1 MAQEQTQTGK
11 KKPYR
16 APTLTEYGNV
26 AKLTEH
32 KQGSKPDGKSGMIMV
47 QGSDK

>member
-1 MAQEQTQTGK
+1 MAQTQNQTGK

-26 AKLTEH
+26 AKLTED
-32 KQGSKPDGKSGMIMV
+32 KDGSRADGKSGRMRV
-47 QGSDK
+47 STK